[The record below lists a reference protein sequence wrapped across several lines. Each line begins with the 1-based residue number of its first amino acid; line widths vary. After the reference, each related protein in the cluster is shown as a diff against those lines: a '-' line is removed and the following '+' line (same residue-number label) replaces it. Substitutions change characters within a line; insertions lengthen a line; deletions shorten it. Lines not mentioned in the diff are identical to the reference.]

1 MHIWELKK
9 EKKNETNLALYL
21 DFIEKEYK
29 IDCDKNF
36 NKIWDWSVKN
46 TEVFWKSI
54 WDFTKVKG
62 NLGNNLLQESDIFF
76 KNKFF
81 PDTQLSYAENLL
93 KKNNNDP
100 AIIFKSEN
108 SFKKVLSW
116 KNLNLNVSLI
126 SNWMK
131 SIGLKKGDRVA
142 AYLPNIPE
150 TVIAYISTSVVG
162 GIWSSCSPDFGTD
175 SVIDKILTNRAE
187 NIIYW

>member
-81 PDTQLSYAENLL
+81 PDT
-93 KKNNNDP
+93 
-100 AIIFKSEN
+100 
-108 SFKKVLSW
+108 
-116 KNLNLNVSLI
+116 
-126 SNWMK
+126 
-131 SIGLKKGDRVA
+131 
-142 AYLPNIPE
+142 
-150 TVIAYISTSVVG
+150 
-162 GIWSSCSPDFGTD
+162 
-175 SVIDKILTNRAE
+175 
-187 NIIYW
+187 